1 LSRWCQGI
9 VLMSLLGYCECKNS
23 TASKES
29 KVNSSGSTFLFLMF
43 VGAVVLG
50 MAASYAILWTI
61 MRISVKPPQTRD
73 GAARKWYDIFRFGK

>member
-1 LSRWCQGI
+1 
-9 VLMSLLGYCECKNS
+9 MSLLGYCEGNNKS
-23 TASKES
+23 TNDS

-61 MRISVKPPQTRD
+61 MRISVKPAQTRD

>member
-1 LSRWCQGI
+1 MSRVYQVVV
-9 VLMSLLGYCECKNS
+9 VLALLGYCEGSNGS
-23 TASKES
+23 NNES

-61 MRISVKPPQTRD
+61 MRISVKPARD
-73 GAARKWYDIFRFGK
+73 GAARKWYDVFRFGK